1 MSKIRI
7 RIVFS
12 FFFASAVCLTS
23 LHASGRSAQELV
35 KSGSWVYDAFAAIA
49 IETGRVDFSDQSP
62 LTINELRIYLE
73 EINYDSLSIAGKAQY
88 RRILDYFEEEN
99 FSVGSDIIR
108 ASAEPEIN
116 AEGYYKTEDDIP
128 WQYDRYCRS
137 PFILMPVT
145 FSASDYIAM
154 GMDLRLSQNKSQMLH
169 NDNYFNLPLAADQID
184 VNFPDTGYLSTGYN
198 FTDKTGI
205 NFQLGMGSQNVG
217 RSLNGSI
224 IMSEYFTGASYAN
237 FEIFNPNVR
246 YNMNVTQFNVDK
258 YMYTH
263 RFDVRL
269 FKKLSLSVQ
278 ESMLVFAPLELR
290 YLNPLTIYHGMAP
303 WRDYGSSESN
313 TCAYLALKAS
323 YAITNGIRV
332 YGMYAQDQFQTAYE
346 KSNWPDDT
354 TPNAIGGQLGI
365 EAYIPAGKG
374 YFHGW
379 LEGYYAQP
387 YLYIKESP
395 DWSLAR
401 TYSESVGDQT
411 PFYEWVGSP
420 FGPDTMSAE
429 LNLGYE
435 VPGKWSLSAAYLIMA
450 KGELSGTNVFG
461 NGLEWGGSTTGNP
474 NLNNWAFPDSDR
486 QGKSEA
492 KRRQGLSTP
501 SGSATEYVNR
511 VSVRGTITPLDYLSF
526 AVQPAYVFIYN
537 HDNKKGEFVQ
547 GVEFA
552 LSVNIKMARMFKR
565 EKY

>member
-1 MSKIRI
+1 MSKLRI
-7 RIVFS
+7 RSAVAFLFFVVLSSNPVFS
-12 FFFASAVCLTS
+12 A
-23 LHASGRSAQELV
+23 GRGAQELV
-35 KSGSWVYDAFAAIA
+35 KSGSWVYDALAAIS

-62 LTINELRIYLE
+62 LTINELKIYLD

-88 RRILDYFEEEN
+88 RRILNYFEEEN
-99 FSVGSDIIR
+99 FSVGSDIINF
-108 ASAEPEIN
+108 SMEPEIN
-116 AEGYYKTEDDIP
+116 AEGYYKSKDEID
-128 WQYDRYCRS
+128 WQYDRYARQ
-137 PFILMPVT
+137 PMILVPVT
-145 FSASDYIAM
+145 FSAADYISM
-154 GMDLRLSQNKSQMLH
+154 GMDLKLAQNKSQMLH
-169 NDNYFNLPLAADQID
+169 NDNYSNVPLGADQID
-184 VNFPDTGYLSTGYN
+184 VNFPDTGYFSTGYN
-198 FTDKTGI
+198 FTDTTGI

-217 RSLNGSI
+217 RSLDGSI

-269 FKKLSLSVQ
+269 FKKFSLSVQ

-313 TCAYLALKAS
+313 TCAYLAVKAS
-323 YAITNGIRV
+323 YAVTNSFRV
-332 YGMYAQDQFQTAYE
+332 YGMYAQDQFQTPYE
-346 KSNWPDDT
+346 KSNWPDDV
-354 TPNAIGGQLGI
+354 TPNAIGGQLGV
-365 EAYIPAGKG
+365 ESYIPAGNG

-395 DWSLAR
+395 DWSLGR

-411 PFYEWVGSP
+411 PFYEWIGSP
-420 FGPDTMSAE
+420 FGPDTISAE
-429 LNLGYE
+429 LSLGYE
-435 VPGKWSLSAAYLIMA
+435 VPGKWSLSGAYLFMA
-450 KGELSGTNVFG
+450 KGELSGTNVF
-461 NGLEWGGSTTGNP
+461 NSGLNWGGSKTGNP
-474 NLNNWAFPDSDR
+474 DLNNWAYPDTDI

-492 KRRQGLSTP
+492 KRRQGLSAP
-501 SGSATEYVNR
+501 SGTTEYVNR
-511 VSVRGTITPLDYLSF
+511 ISLRGTISPLDYLSF

-537 HDNKKGEFVQ
+537 YDNKKGEFVQ

-552 LSVNIKMARMFKR
+552 LSVKIKLARMFKH